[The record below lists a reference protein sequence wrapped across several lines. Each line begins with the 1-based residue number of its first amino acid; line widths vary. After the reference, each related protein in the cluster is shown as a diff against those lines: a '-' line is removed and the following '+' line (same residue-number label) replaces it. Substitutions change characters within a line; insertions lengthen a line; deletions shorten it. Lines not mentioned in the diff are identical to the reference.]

1 MKRLIILLF
10 IVFATVLFSQEMLDE
25 VKVSDVRERLEQK
38 GTLKDVIIKTEVV
51 TKEQLEKKQ
60 ATNLSEAVD
69 NEVGIQAAAG
79 CSMCGMK
86 RIRVNGMKGEH
97 TTVLVDDIP
106 MHSTVSSYY
115 GMDAYATSGL
125 SRIEIA
131 RGAGASLIAPGAIGG
146 VINIISERAS
156 KNSAFID
163 YSMGNNDYR
172 KLALLSSIISKDKKT
187 RTSLFGQY
195 NNEGQWDEDDN
206 GVNEAPSMENYSVG
220 LRLSHDL
227 SDYDNLDIT
236 ARFFT
241 SDVFGGP
248 IYDNHHMALQGNNNP
263 DEAFVGGDINNDFIG
278 NPLSTLEAITT
289 NRGEVTAKWIHSI
302 DDESNFQV
310 SSSFSNQTQDSVYE
324 GADYYSDDLTLF
336 NDVRYNNSLTDSH
349 FITAGIDFRIE
360 NMKAK
365 SHAFFN
371 SIEDGGLGLDKDD
384 FEYFS
389 AGLYL
394 QDIWSITD
402 ALELSSAVRLD
413 KIDVDWTSKDGTEIE
428 EFLASPRLHLRWD
441 HTPELVS
448 RISMGTGYRAPL
460 TFFESEHGVLE
471 EGFEIYVD
479 DIEKSISAGYALSY
493 DNDRFTSTASFNY
506 NKISNLAI
514 ISDDVPEGT
523 NAGFILT
530 NDTNDY
536 QIITADIV
544 AGYQLTPA
552 LNISGSYERMIYED
566 EYKAVQFLA
575 QIEDRAKLNLEFETR
590 DWLFNVDGTYIGER
604 DLTEYGYGD
613 TYNVFNDANDNGQ
626 ADPGELSDPKDTDV
640 SAYMT
645 LNMKLSKTIGK
656 YTLYAGAKN
665 LLDYTQTGEE
675 ESPLFWDAD
684 GGYDVGHIW
693 GPLKG
698 RQLYGGVQV
707 KF

>member
-1 MKRLIILLF
+1 MKRLIFLLLIIF
-10 IVFATVLFSQEMLDE
+10 STVLYSQEILEE
-25 VKVSDVRERLEQK
+25 VEVSDVRERLEQK
-38 GTLKDVIIKTEVV
+38 GTVKDVIIKTEVV

-69 NEVGIQAAAG
+69 NEVGIQSASG

-86 RIRVNGMKGEH
+86 RIRINGMKGEH

-146 VINIISERAS
+146 VINIISEKAK
-156 KNSAFID
+156 KNGAFID

-172 KLALLSSIISKDKKT
+172 KLALLSSIISNDKKT
-187 RTSLFGQY
+187 KTSFFGQY

-206 GVNEAPSMENYSVG
+206 GVNEAPSMENYSIG
-220 LRLSHDL
+220 LRLSHDF
-227 SDYDNLDIT
+227 SDNDNIDIT
-236 ARFFT
+236 GRFFT

-248 IYDNHHMALQGNNNP
+248 IYDNHHMAIQGNNNP
-263 DEAFVGGDINNDFIG
+263 DEAFVGGDVNNEFIG

-302 DDESNFQV
+302 DDDSNLQV
-310 SSSFSNQTQDSVYE
+310 SSSFSNQTQDSIYE
-324 GADYYSDDLTLF
+324 GADYYSNDLTLF
-336 NDVRYNNSLTDSH
+336 NDVRYNNYLTDNH
-349 FITAGIDFRIE
+349 FVTVGADFRIE

-365 SHAFFN
+365 SQAFFN
-371 SIEDGGLGLDKDD
+371 SIEDGGLGLDKDN

-394 QDIWSITD
+394 QDIWNITD

-413 KIDVDWTSKDGTEIE
+413 KMNVDWTSKEGTEID
-428 EFLASPRLHLRWD
+428 EFLASPRFHLRWD
-441 HTPELVS
+441 HNPSFVS
-448 RISMGTGYRAPL
+448 RISLGTGYRAPL

-471 EGFEIYVD
+471 DGFEIFVE
-479 DIEKSISAGYALSY
+479 DIEKSISAGYALSF
-493 DNDRFTSTASFNY
+493 DTDRFTSTASFNY

-514 ISDDVPEGT
+514 ITDEVPEGT
-523 NAGFILT
+523 NAGFILI
-530 NDTNDY
+530 NDDNDY
-536 QIITADIV
+536 QIMIADIV
-544 AGYQLTPA
+544 AGYQVTKQVNVSA
-552 LNISGSYERMIYED
+552 SYEKMFYED

-575 QIEDRAKLNLEFETR
+575 QIEDRAKLNLDFEAN

-613 TYNVFNDANDNGQ
+613 TYNVFDDANDNGEVD
-626 ADPGELSDPKDTDV
+626 AGELRDPKSTDAP
-640 SAYMT
+640 AYLT

-675 ESPLFWDAD
+675 ESPLFWDVD

-693 GPLKG
+693 GQLKG
-698 RQLYGGVQV
+698 RQLYGGLQV